1 MRKFYFR
8 ELQTLKFQF
17 SSKMYTYC
25 VVYWAI
31 FSGPMKTQTARQLGL
46 RYGSFLDTV
55 PSYWTISTLC
65 SALQWADRGWE
76 EQRTNIVFGAVE
88 AFGREVRE
96 RCLLHWERTKTE
108 VFTWAGVLPAE
119 CKCLLLQIPIGTCR
133 GRELSHKVHCTE
145 KVICINLEDLI
156 SLIGTP

>member
-1 MRKFYFR
+1 MQQ
-8 ELQTLKFQF
+8 LPMQHLF
-17 SSKMYTYC
+17 SPPCT
-25 VVYWAI
+25 W
-31 FSGPMKTQTARQLGL
+31 L
-46 RYGSFLDTV
+46 
-55 PSYWTISTLC
+55 TLC
-65 SALQWADRGWE
+65 CTAALTSSAIGPA
-76 EQRTNIVFGAVE
+76 NIVFAAVE

-145 KVICINLEDLI
+145 KVICINFEDLI
-156 SLIGTP
+156 SLIQGGFFKLALARFF

>member
-1 MRKFYFR
+1 MQQ
-8 ELQTLKFQF
+8 LPMQHLF
-17 SSKMYTYC
+17 SPPCT
-25 VVYWAI
+25 W
-31 FSGPMKTQTARQLGL
+31 L
-46 RYGSFLDTV
+46 
-55 PSYWTISTLC
+55 TLC
-65 SALQWADRGWE
+65 CTAALTSSSLHSLPSCLLFYRQPRVKKPWRAGADGI
-76 EQRTNIVFGAVE
+76 TAVGPANIVFGAVE

-145 KVICINLEDLI
+145 KVICINFEDLI
-156 SLIGTP
+156 SLIQGGFFN